1 MEHNME
7 GFIEEDTFDEENDL
21 IYENDGEG
29 LDYENQEV
37 IEILL
42 NDETYSNNLTDLEV
56 DFLNSLIG
64 KRNLTENQQDKLD
77 NIWNEIVTKGRN

>member
-1 MEHNME
+1 ME